1 MFWLMTCVS
10 LSSQRTIDQLEFSV
24 AKAMEIFGKCYIK
37 VQFDKNKMP
46 YAFVQFEVH
55 SNCSLAFALFN
66 LTD

>member
-1 MFWLMTCVS
+1 MACVS

-55 SNCSLAFALFN
+55 
-66 LTD
+66 

>member
-55 SNCSLAFALFN
+55 SNCSLAFAFFQP
-66 LTD
+66 D

>member
-1 MFWLMTCVS
+1 MTCVS

-24 AKAMEIFGKCYIK
+24 AKAMEVFGKCYIK

-46 YAFVQFEVH
+46 YAFVQFGVH
-55 SNCSLAFALFN
+55 SNCSLALPFLN